1 MTDSQAD
8 GPTRDPTGPLAEM
21 TDSQAGRPTRD
32 PTEALAAMTDSR
44 AGNPT
49 RDPAGPLVGSL
60 AVLRRQAVAA
70 TPHAA
75 ALLARVRRA
84 TMAATR
90 PGLRA
95 WLRPSLRR
103 RVGAALAIMS
113 VIGFVVVAGSVDT
126 IDNLF
131 LQQSD
136 YGCGG
141 IESVFPALPGPNSSP
156 CYYGGA
162 GHVFGVTFM
171 VAVIA
176 LTVWSWWL
184 LAGWALGPLKAT
196 AETVRRLGPQNLGQ
210 RIGLKTG
217 DDQFKELADAI
228 DDALDRLAAGY
239 ESQRRFAANAS
250 HELRTP
256 LAVQRLLTE
265 VAMDDPD
272 AGRDLHRL
280 GTQLLR
286 TNEHNEQLIE
296 GMLTLAESDRGLQ
309 GKVPV
314 RLDALVGRVIDQ
326 HEEQAAR
333 QQLTLRRA
341 LAAATV
347 SGDPVLLER
356 LIANLIAN
364 AIKYN
369 EPGGWV
375 EIEVTQGPDG
385 LGGTLAVRNTGA
397 PVPAEA
403 VPVMFEPFRRL
414 GGDRVRG
421 RGGVGLGL
429 AIVRSIV
436 TAHQADLQA
445 RPRPDGGLEI
455 VIDVPGQ

>member
-1 MTDSQAD
+1 MTDSATAAV
-8 GPTRDPTGPLAEM
+8 TRQLTG
-21 TDSQAGRPTRD
+21 
-32 PTEALAAMTDSR
+32 LAAR
-44 AGNPT
+44 
-49 RDPAGPLVGSL
+49 
-60 AVLRRQAVAA
+60 LRNQAVAA
-70 TPHAA
+70 APHAV
-75 ALLARVRRA
+75 ALLVRARRA
-84 TMAATR
+84 TTATAR
-90 PGLRA
+90 PALRA

-103 RVGAALAIMS
+103 RIAVALAIMS
-113 VIGFVVVAGSVDT
+113 LTGFVVVAGSLET

-131 LQQSD
+131 LHEGDSVCGWHPERRSGAAGPAAAASINEPVPV
-136 YGCGG
+136 YGV
-141 IESVFPALPGPNSSP
+141 IVMI
-156 CYYGGA
+156 
-162 GHVFGVTFM
+162 V
-171 VAVIA
+171 VIA
-176 LTVWSWWL
+176 LTVWGCWL
-184 LAGWALGPLKAT
+184 LAGWALSPLKDT

-210 RIGLKTG
+210 RIGLASG
-217 DDQFKELADAI
+217 EDQFKELADAI

-265 VAMDDPD
+265 VALDDPD
-272 AGRDLHRL
+272 AGQDLRRL
-280 GTQLLR
+280 GSQLLR

-314 RLDALVGRVIDQ
+314 RLDALAGRVIDQ

-333 QQLTLRRA
+333 HQLTLRRA
-341 LAAATV
+341 LAAATI

-356 LIANLIAN
+356 LIVNLIGN

-375 EIEVTQGPDG
+375 EIEVTPGPDG
-385 LGGTLAVRNTGA
+385 PGGTLAVRNTGA

-403 VPVMFEPFRRL
+403 VPVLFEPFRRL

-436 TAHQADLQA
+436 TAHQADLRA
-445 RPRPDGGLEI
+445 RPRPEGGLDI
-455 VIDVPGQ
+455 VIDLPGR

>member
-1 MTDSQAD
+1 MTNPKA
-8 GPTRDPTGPLAEM
+8 GTATRYPTGPLA
-21 TDSQAGRPTRD
+21 G
-32 PTEALAAMTDSR
+32 
-44 AGNPT
+44 
-49 RDPAGPLVGSL
+49 V
-60 AVLRRQAVAA
+60 RRIAVAV
-70 TPHAA
+70 TPYAV
-75 ALLARVRRA
+75 ALLVRVRRA
-84 TMAATR
+84 TAAAAR
-90 PGLRA
+90 PSMRA

-103 RVGAALAIMS
+103 RVAAALAIMS
-113 VIGFVVVAGSVDT
+113 LIGFVVVGGSTVAIDHLFVDQGY
-126 IDNLF
+126 F
-131 LQQSD
+131 
-136 YGCGG
+136 GCGG
-141 IESVFPALPGPNSSP
+141 IRSAVPTLLGQNAGCS
-156 CYYGGA
+156 YDGA
-162 GHVFGVTFM
+162 GRVYGVIIV
-171 VAVIA
+171 VAAIA
-176 LTVWSWWL
+176 LMVWSWWL
-184 LAGWALGPLKAT
+184 LAGWVLAPLKAT

-210 RIGLKTG
+210 RIGLASG
-217 DDQFKELADAI
+217 DDQFKELTDAI

-272 AGRDLHRL
+272 AGQDLRRL

-314 RLDALVGRVIDQ
+314 RLDALAGRVIEQ

-333 QQLTLRRA
+333 YPLTLRRV
-341 LAAATV
+341 LAAATI

-356 LIANLIAN
+356 LIVNLIGN

-375 EIEVTQGPDG
+375 EIEVAQGPDG
-385 LGGTLAVRNTGA
+385 LGGRLVVRNTGT

-403 VPVMFEPFRRL
+403 VPVLFEPFRRL
-414 GGDRVRG
+414 GDDRVRG

-455 VIDVPGQ
+455 MIDLPGK

>member
-1 MTDSQAD
+1 MTDPKA
-8 GPTRDPTGPLAEM
+8 GTATRYPTGPLA
-21 TDSQAGRPTRD
+21 G
-32 PTEALAAMTDSR
+32 
-44 AGNPT
+44 
-49 RDPAGPLVGSL
+49 
-60 AVLRRQAVAA
+60 VLRRIAVAVSPYA
-70 TPHAA
+70 V
-75 ALLARVRRA
+75 ALLVRVRRA
-84 TMAATR
+84 MVAVAR
-90 PGLRA
+90 PSMRA

-113 VIGFVVVAGSVDT
+113 LIGFVVIGGST
-126 IDNLF
+126 LAIDHLF
-131 LQQSD
+131 IDQG
-136 YGCGG
+136 YFGCGFG
-141 IESVFPALPGPNSSP
+141 IQSAIPTLLGTNGGCSYDGAARV
-156 CYYGGA
+156 YG
-162 GHVFGVTFM
+162 VIIM
-171 VAVIA
+171 VVAI
-176 LTVWSWWL
+176 LLMVWSWWL

-210 RIGLKTG
+210 RIGLTSA

-272 AGRDLHRL
+272 AGQDLRRL
-280 GTQLLR
+280 GSQLLR

-309 GKVPV
+309 GKVPI
-314 RLDALVGRVIDQ
+314 RLDTLAARVIDQ

-333 QQLTLRRA
+333 HQLTLRRV
-341 LAAATV
+341 LAAATIT
-347 SGDPVLLER
+347 GDPVLLER
-356 LIANLIAN
+356 LIVNLIEN

-375 EIEVTQGPDG
+375 EIEVSRGPDG

-397 PVPAEA
+397 PVAAEA
-403 VPVMFEPFRRL
+403 VPVLFEPFRRL
-414 GGDRVRG
+414 GEDRVRG

-429 AIVRSIV
+429 AIARSIV

-455 VIDVPGQ
+455 MIDLPGK

>member
-1 MTDSQAD
+1 MAD
-8 GPTRDPTGPLAEM
+8 TIAE
-21 TDSQAGRPTRD
+21 G
-32 PTEALAAMTDSR
+32 
-44 AGNPT
+44 
-49 RDPAGPLVGSL
+49 
-60 AVLRRQAVAA
+60 
-70 TPHAA
+70 
-75 ALLARVRRA
+75 
-84 TMAATR
+84 
-90 PGLRA
+90 
-95 WLRPSLRR
+95 LRR
-103 RVGAALAIMS
+103 RAMAVDVCYDGDAALERAMTHRYDVVILDRDLPLVHGDEVCRAI
-113 VIGFVVVAGSVDT
+113 VA
-126 IDNLF
+126 L
-131 LQQSD
+131 
-136 YGCGG
+136 
-141 IESVFPALPGPNSSP
+141 
-156 CYYGGA
+156 
-162 GHVFGVTFM
+162 M
-171 VAVIA
+171 
-176 LTVWSWWL
+176 VWSFWL

-210 RIGLKTG
+210 RIGLTST

-272 AGRDLHRL
+272 AGLDLRRL

-314 RLDALVGRVIDQ
+314 RLDALAGRVIDQ

-333 QQLTLRRA
+333 HQRTLRRA
-341 LAAATV
+341 LAAATI

-356 LIANLIAN
+356 LIVNLIEN

-385 LGGTLAVRNTGA
+385 QGGRLSVRNTGA

-403 VPVMFEPFRRL
+403 VPVLFEPFRRL

-445 RPRPDGGLEI
+445 RPRPDGGLEV
-455 VIDVPGQ
+455 VIDVPGK

>member
-1 MTDSQAD
+1 MSL
-8 GPTRDPTGPLAEM
+8 TGF
-21 TDSQAGRPTRD
+21 
-32 PTEALAAMTDSR
+32 
-44 AGNPT
+44 
-49 RDPAGPLVGSL
+49 
-60 AVLRRQAVAA
+60 
-70 TPHAA
+70 
-75 ALLARVRRA
+75 
-84 TMAATR
+84 
-90 PGLRA
+90 
-95 WLRPSLRR
+95 
-103 RVGAALAIMS
+103 I
-113 VIGFVVVAGSVDT
+113 VVAGSLLT

-131 LQQSD
+131 IHRGY

-141 IESVFPALPGPNSSP
+141 LQSVFPALPAPE
-156 CYYGGA
+156 GGCSYNGA
-162 GHVFGVTFM
+162 AHVFGVVFM
-171 VAVIA
+171 LVMIA
-176 LTVWSWWL
+176 LMVWSWWL

-210 RIGLKTG
+210 RIGLASG

-272 AGRDLHRL
+272 AGQDLRRL
-280 GTQLLR
+280 GGQLLR

-309 GKVPV
+309 GKIPI
-314 RLDALVGRVIDQ
+314 RLDTLAARVIDQ

-333 QQLTLRRA
+333 HQLTLRRA
-341 LAAATV
+341 LAAATIT
-347 SGDPVLLER
+347 GDPVLLER
-356 LIANLIAN
+356 LIVNLIEN

-375 EIEVTQGPDG
+375 EIEVSRGPDG

-397 PVPAEA
+397 PVAAEA
-403 VPVMFEPFRRL
+403 VPVLFEPFRRL
-414 GGDRVRG
+414 GDDRVRG

-455 VIDVPGQ
+455 VIDVPSK

>member
-1 MTDSQAD
+1 MTDSEAD
-8 GPTRDPTGPLAEM
+8 TATRRPL
-21 TDSQAGRPTRD
+21 G
-32 PTEALAAMTDSR
+32 LAAR
-44 AGNPT
+44 A
-49 RDPAGPLVGSL
+49 
-60 AVLRRQAVAA
+60 RR
-70 TPHAA
+70 TSEAA
-75 ALLARVRRA
+75 A
-84 TMAATR
+84 R

-131 LQQSD
+131 VQQSS

-141 IESVFPALPGPNSSP
+141 LESVFPALPGPNGSA
-156 CYYGGA
+156 CYFGGA
-162 GHVFGVTFM
+162 GHVFGVTIM

-210 RIGLKTG
+210 RIGLAGG

-265 VAMDDPD
+265 VAMDAPD
-272 AGRDLHRL
+272 AGQDLHRL
-280 GTQLLR
+280 GAQLLR

-314 RLDALVGRVIDQ
+314 RLDALAGQVIDQ

-333 QQLTLRRA
+333 RQLTLRRV

-356 LIANLIAN
+356 LIVNLIGN

-375 EIEVTQGPDG
+375 EIEVAQGPDG
-385 LGGTLAVRNTGA
+385 LGGTLAVRNTGV

-403 VPVMFEPFRRL
+403 VPVLFEPFRRL
-414 GGDRVRG
+414 GDDRVRG

-436 TAHQADLQA
+436 AAHQADLQA

-455 VIDVPGQ
+455 VIDLPGK